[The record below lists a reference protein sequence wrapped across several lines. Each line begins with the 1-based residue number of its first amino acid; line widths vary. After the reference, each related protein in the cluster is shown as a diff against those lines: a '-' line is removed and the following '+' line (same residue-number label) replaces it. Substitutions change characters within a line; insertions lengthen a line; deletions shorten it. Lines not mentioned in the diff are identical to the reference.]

1 VKVLG
6 IGNAIVD
13 VICKVEENFL
23 SENNLTKSMMKLV
36 DEVEFKKLLSNL
48 TIKETIAGGS
58 VANSIVG
65 LSQLG
70 NTVSFIG
77 KVSNDELGNKYEKS
91 LTNEKVKYCYQKKKE
106 SIPTGT
112 CLILITPDSERT
124 MCTFLGIAGKVSD
137 KDIDENAVKN
147 SELVFLEGYL
157 WDEGEPRTAFNKA
170 INISKKTAI
179 SLSDRFCVDRH
190 KKSFLDLVNNKLDI
204 TFANEQEILS
214 LIDAKSFDEVILFGK
229 QLGKLL
235 VITRGEKGSIAIQK
249 NEVVQCDSKKDLKI
263 VDLTGAGDLF
273 AAGFLHGHVNNLS
286 IKESLEKA
294 LDKKLK
300 ADEKIYYLSPK
311 GKLFDQKLAKELSKE
326 KTINL
331 ICGHFEGVDQRVI
344 DSRNII
350 ELSIGDF
357 ILSGG
362 ESAAFV
368 VIDAILRLVPGVI
381 GNNNSIEE
389 ETFEN
394 GLLEYPQYTKPQIWE
409 KKSVP
414 DVLLSGDHA
423 KIKDWRLSQ
432 SEAITRDRRPDL
444 WQKYKKD

>member
-13 VICKVEENFL
+13 VVCKVDESFITK
-23 SENNLTKSMMKLV
+23 NNLTKGTMKLV

-48 TIKETIAGGS
+48 TIEETIAGGS

-77 KVSNDELGNKYEKS
+77 KVSDDELGNKYEKS

-112 CLILITPDSERT
+112 CLVLITPDSERT

-157 WDEGEPRTAFNKA
+157 WDEGEPTTAFNKA
-170 INISKKTAI
+170 MKLSKKTAMT
-179 SLSDRFCVDRH
+179 LSDKFCVDRH
-190 KKSFLDLVNNKLDI
+190 KKSFLNLVNNKLDI
-204 TFANEQEILS
+204 IFANEQEILS
-214 LIDAKSFDEVILFGK
+214 LINTKNFDEVVAFGK
-229 QLGKLL
+229 KIGKLL

-249 NEVVQCDSKKDLKI
+249 NEVVECDSQKNLKI

-286 IKESLEKA
+286 IKESLQNGTEMA
-294 LDKKLK
+294 S
-300 ADEKIYYLSPK
+300 KII
-311 GKLFDQKLAKELSKE
+311 QK
-326 KTINL
+326 
-331 ICGHFEGVDQRVI
+331 
-344 DSRNII
+344 
-350 ELSIGDF
+350 IG
-357 ILSGG
+357 
-362 ESAAFV
+362 A
-368 VIDAILRLVPGVI
+368 RL
-381 GNNNSIEE
+381 N
-389 ETFEN
+389 
-394 GLLEYPQYTKPQIWE
+394 
-409 KKSVP
+409 
-414 DVLLSGDHA
+414 
-423 KIKDWRLSQ
+423 
-432 SEAITRDRRPDL
+432 
-444 WQKYKKD
+444 